1 MLLAILILIQTACP
15 KYLTQQ
21 NPDVRVHHPEDHGSA
36 DSGSGWYATRG
47 AERHAE
53 RSDLPAIPAH
63 DLWAL
68 GYHM

>member
-36 DSGSGWYATRG
+36 DSGSG
-47 AERHAE
+47 
-53 RSDLPAIPAH
+53 
-63 DLWAL
+63 
-68 GYHM
+68 